1 MNKQVQEFYNKEWK
15 RFDVSRVRIWKEVQ
29 VFTSTLSK
37 KSTLLD
43 VGCGNGKNIK
53 YMLENGINA
62 SGIDFSEK
70 LVQVC
75 QKKGLNATYGDVL
88 EIPFPDD
95 MFDNIISIAVI
106 HHLQKETDR
115 IQAINEMIRVCKPG
129 GKILI
134 SVWSVE
140 QTGQEI
146 QNRTFVYGDNQ
157 VKWVDTTRYYF
168 VYDEPHIKNF
178 IKHFSEEHDIKL
190 LWDRGNWYIEL
201 IA

>member
-1 MNKQVQEFYNKEWK
+1 MNKQVQDFYNKEWK
-15 RFDVSRVRIWKEVQ
+15 RFDVSRVRIWMEVQ
-29 VFTSTLSK
+29 KFAAKLQK
-37 KSTLLD
+37 DSTLLD

-53 YMLENGINA
+53 YMLDNGIRA
-62 SGIDFSEK
+62 SGMDFSEK

-75 QKKGLNATYGDVL
+75 LKKGLDAKYGDVL
-88 EIPFPDD
+88 AIPYPDD
-95 MFDNIISIAVI
+95 QFDNIISIAVI

-115 IQAINEMIRVCKPG
+115 IRAINEMIRVCKPG

-140 QTGQEI
+140 QTGNEI

-168 VYDEPHIKNF
+168 VYDEPHIKEF
-178 IKHFSEEHDIKL
+178 IKHFSEEHNVKL
-190 LWDRGNWYIEL
+190 FWDRGNWYIEL
-201 IA
+201 TM